1 MYTVSLSKTLRALAN
16 WNQRSA
22 RLDRIPTDSYAL
34 ICSFVS
40 PCQPGAWPLSVL
52 AGFHHGLLDELEHGR
67 HRAASVGERLERH
80 LDLATDFDLIGVGVE
95 VDDVGLQTHAF
106 RQIDLRQNQ
115 R

>member
-1 MYTVSLSKTLRALAN
+1 VYRTDRRTADNAAATEHDILFTPKKCKQHRAH
-16 WNQRSA
+16 RT
-22 RLDRIPTDSYAL
+22 RLDPN
-34 ICSFVS
+34 VS
-40 PCQPGAWPLSVL
+40 TVPAVPSWQPVAKLR
-52 AGFHHGLLDELEHGR
+52 LLDELEHR